1 MLILAALWLAAS
13 SVAGA
18 ASQPSYH
25 FTLQRYQGATMIYLL
40 TTTGTLD
47 IITENDQPVTRS
59 FELSTLID
67 LSFAAEPSGD
77 ELPFQLTMRSPVVRG
92 LDEPGPKPLDPVTL
106 SGRLDLAGALRS
118 IETPPFLAELGIDMT
133 DLIIGLV
140 VPAPVPS
147 REVTPGTE
155 WQVTLARGPV
165 ARESARDLD
174 LTVTYIAGREVDWG
188 SRPLLTV
195 TGRLRADATL
205 REVALRTDIQE
216 IGHALLYLQPATGIP
231 ELSSLSVITQVET
244 RPSFGRTIISRA
256 KTTLTTT
263 LELREIQRAA
273 GALPPA
279 GEGEEPAPAA
289 LEPAVPSGPAAP
301 QEGVVPVHE
310 EAAPVGEPSLP
321 QPDLGP
327 PEPEQGPAEAPG
339 DQEAGQALEQEL
351 SEPQEPVP
359 DAEALEVSP
368 EIEVLDESVE
378 SVPDEAVAAEPEQ
391 PEIPSAAAAVYTDP
405 AGRFQLGL
413 GPEWVSEPRSIS
425 LRGTTFVSH
434 DGKERAYV
442 YVMPLP
448 SPAATALAIAR
459 STLATYGETQTNFRV
474 LSEPEPDLLDGETA
488 YRAHYI
494 YTLGDETITEWALFA
509 RMRDR
514 AYYLQYARSGD
525 FSAESEAGWEKLYAL
540 RDHFRFGEDPRGWV
554 PVERLEESLTLYVDP
569 QGTFS
574 LQVPSLWPRTERAAD
589 GSSTIFTE
597 IGERGHLTILVQP
610 GASGFTAQ
618 QIVTA
623 WKEQLAQEE
632 GFTILVDVT
641 PQVLGGHQGVW
652 MEYSWTEGASGQ
664 WRRRLHAAVVDDTF
678 LAVAIDYE
686 APHFQ
691 ERAPVFDAMIQS
703 LTILP
708 QGDRAPETLEQESLP
723 PPAPSTESQAPPVS
737 PDTELEEEGLEEME
751 EPAPGDAEDAKTEE
765 PASTAP
771 APVAPE
777 SSPAPAD
784 RVAVVPVPREAY
796 PFPEPDDEEGVILLG
811 RILTRYPGPDGAM
824 VEEWASNLQVTVLA
838 GQDEYTGVTDERGYV
853 YVANLP
859 RLSQGRLYTVTRLD
873 GPMLGFV
880 EPVAVSFDNLR
891 IGTIGPRVAHLRT
904 IILTLHAD
912 RSLTVNIVR
921 TPESAAE
928 EPSALEYF
936 VAAFP
941 ESAWTEHVREVILSG
956 LD

>member
-1 MLILAALWLAAS
+1 M
-13 SVAGA
+13 
-18 ASQPSYH
+18 
-25 FTLQRYQGATMIYLL
+25 TYLL

-59 FELSTLID
+59 FELSSLID
-67 LSFAAEPSGD
+67 VSFAAEPSGD
-77 ELPFQLTMRSPVVRG
+77 ELPFQLTMRSPVLRG
-92 LDEPGPKPLDPVTL
+92 LDEPGPKPLDPITL
-106 SGRLDLAGALRS
+106 SGRLDLAGALQA

-133 DLIIGLV
+133 DLIVGLI

-147 REVTPGTE
+147 RDLAPGTE
-155 WQVTLARGPV
+155 WQVTLARGPI
-165 ARESARDLD
+165 ARESARDLN
-174 LTVTYIAGREVDWG
+174 LTVTYIAGREVAWG

-195 TGRLRADATL
+195 TGRLRAGATL
-205 REVALRTDIQE
+205 REIALRTDIQE

-244 RPSFGRTIISRA
+244 RPSLGRTIISRA

-273 GALPPA
+273 GVLPA
-279 GEGEEPAPAA
+279 AEGAKEPAPPA
-289 LEPAVPSGPAAP
+289 LEPAVPGGPAEPEEFVTPA
-301 QEGVVPVHE
+301 QE
-310 EAAPVGEPSLP
+310 EAAPVDEPSLP
-321 QPDLGP
+321 QPGPGVPESGQAPAEP
-327 PEPEQGPAEAPG
+327 PEDHEAEEAP
-339 DQEAGQALEQEL
+339 EQEL
-351 SEPQEPVP
+351 SEPRGPAQ
-359 DAEALEVSP
+359 DSEALEVSP
-368 EIEVLDESVE
+368 EIEALDEPVE
-378 SVPDEAVAAEPEQ
+378 SVSDEAVIAGPEQ
-391 PEIPSAAAAVYTDP
+391 PRIPSAPATVYIDP

-413 GPEWVSEPRSIS
+413 GPEWIPQPRSIS
-425 LRGTTFVSH
+425 LRGTTFLSH

-459 STLATYGETQTNFRV
+459 STLATYGETQTSFRV
-474 LSEPEPDLLDGETA
+474 LSEPEPDVLDGETA
-488 YRAHYI
+488 YRAHYM
-494 YTLGDETITEWALFA
+494 YTLGDETLTEWALFA

-525 FSAESEAGWEKLYAL
+525 LSAESDAGWEKLYAL

-554 PVERLEESLTLYVDP
+554 PVERLEESLRLYIDP
-569 QGTFS
+569 DGNFS
-574 LQVPSLWPRTERAAD
+574 IQVPSLWPRTERAAD

-691 ERAPVFDAMIQS
+691 DRAPIFDAMIKS
-703 LTILP
+703 LIILP
-708 QGDRAPETLEQESLP
+708 GVDPAREAPEQVSLP
-723 PPAPSTESQAPPVS
+723 PSAPSTEGQAPPV
-737 PDTELEEEGLEEME
+737 PPGIDPEEEGLEEAE
-751 EPAPGDAEDAKTEE
+751 EPTPGDVGDAETKEPAPTVPG
-765 PASTAP
+765 PA
-771 APVAPE
+771 APE
-777 SSPAPAD
+777 VSPAPAD
-784 RVAVVPVPREAY
+784 RIAAAPVPREAY
-796 PFPEPDDEEGVILLG
+796 PFPEPQDEEGVILLG
-811 RILTRYPGPDGAM
+811 RILTRYPGPGGTM

-838 GQDEYTGVTDERGYV
+838 GQDEYTGATDERGYV